1 MSVRH
6 TSESG
11 VASDLPPQSKS
22 LAKCVCR
29 GVFECSPRI
38 SLLLGGK
45 FVTLAGMLSRV
56 IIVLCLLAL
65 PVRGVE
71 LLLNLGEAGADQS
84 PAGFTNVVAGEGQ
97 PGLWL
102 ARVDETLGAT
112 NNIVLTQTRR
122 NVKDEHFP
130 MGIYQPEKF
139 DDFTLTTKFKIVDG
153 LVEQMAGIVFR
164 FQDEK
169 NFYIIRTS
177 ALGNN
182 IRFYKVVAGI
192 RSQPIGP
199 SFEVKLNE
207 WYELKIECRGNK
219 IRCWLNGREAIPE
232 LTDTSFTAGKIGFWT
247 KSDSVC
253 RFADTRINYT
263 PREPFAAT
271 LVRDSLKTNP
281 RLVGLKV
288 YVNDE
293 KGEPR
298 IIASKD
304 AAEVGNA
311 GGDSERGAISGGHV
325 YFGKEKDTVSVVQP
339 LRDRNGE
346 PIAAVRV
353 VMKAFP
359 GQIEQAVLQ
368 RANPIVKEM
377 QFRVQSLEELR

>member
-1 MSVRH
+1 MSNPA
-6 TSESG
+6 EASG
-11 VASDLPPQSKS
+11 
-22 LAKCVCR
+22 LAW
-29 GVFECSPRI
+29 RI
-38 SLLLGGK
+38 SLSLGCK
-45 FVTLAGMLSRV
+45 FVRLAGMLSRV
-56 IIVLCLLAL
+56 IVFLWLLSL

-71 LLLNLGEAGADQS
+71 LVLNFGSAGAEQS
-84 PAGFTNVVAGEGQ
+84 PANFTNVVAGEGQ
-97 PGLWL
+97 AGLWL
-102 ARVDETLGAT
+102 ARVDESLGAT
-112 NNIVLTQTRR
+112 NNIALTQTRK
-122 NVKDEHFP
+122 NLKDEHFP
-130 MGIYQPEKF
+130 MCIYQREKF

-169 NFYIIRTS
+169 NFYVIRAS

-182 IRFYKVVAGI
+182 LRFYKVVAGI

-199 SFEVKLNE
+199 SLEVKAGE

-219 IRCWLNGREAIPE
+219 IHAWLNGREAIPE
-232 LTDTSFTAGKIGFWT
+232 LTDTSFTTGKVGFWT

-253 RFADTRINYT
+253 RFADARINYT
-263 PREPFAAT
+263 PREPFAAV
-271 LVRDSLKTNP
+271 LVRDSMKTSP
-281 RLVGLKV
+281 RLVGLKI

-293 KGEPR
+293 NGEPR
-298 IIASKD
+298 VIASKD
-304 AAEVGNA
+304 ESEVGMA
-311 GGDSERGAISGGHV
+311 GGDSERGAIASGNV
-325 YFGKEKDTVSVVQP
+325 YYGREKDTVSVVQP

-353 VMKAFP
+353 VMRSYP

>member
-1 MSVRH
+1 MLIR
-6 TSESG
+6 
-11 VASDLPPQSKS
+11 L
-22 LAKCVCR
+22 
-29 GVFECSPRI
+29 I
-38 SLLLGGK
+38 SL
-45 FVTLAGMLSRV
+45 
-56 IIVLCLLAL
+56 LCLLAL
-65 PVRGVE
+65 PVQGVE
-71 LLLNLGEAGADQS
+71 LVLDFGVANTERS

-130 MGIYQPEKF
+130 MCIYQREKF

-169 NFYIIRTS
+169 NFYVIRAS

-182 IRFYKVVAGI
+182 MRFYKVVAGI

-199 SFEVKLNE
+199 SLEVKLNE
-207 WYELKIECRGNK
+207 WYELKLECRGNK
-219 IRCWLNGREAIPE
+219 IRSWLNGREVIPE
-232 LTDTSFTAGKIGFWT
+232 LTDTSFAVGKIGFWT
-247 KSDSVC
+247 KSDSLC
-253 RFADTRINYT
+253 RFAETRINYT

-271 LVRDSLKTNP
+271 LVRDCLKTNP
-281 RLVGLKV
+281 RLVELKI
-288 YVNDE
+288 YANDE
-293 KGEPR
+293 SGDPR

-304 AAEVGNA
+304 MAEVGGA
-311 GGDSERGAISGGHV
+311 GGDSERGAIAGGHV

-368 RANPIVKEM
+368 RANPIVKEI
-377 QFRVQSLEELR
+377 QFRVRSLEELR